1 MDNLSKKKL
10 LLITFLLDIFLILNI
25 YFNKH
30 TILDILWTITVIICH
45 ILFYYNLIYENRYIL
60 DILHYF
66 VFILPSLSLFT
77 QNIYSK
83 IISCFLLILIQILW
97 IGEKKC
103 ILNEENYKFGYGN
116 ELNYYLIIFTPL
128 LAFNIGYIYKNP
140 K

>member
-10 LLITFLLDIFLILNI
+10 FLITFVLDIFLIGNI
-25 YFNKH
+25 YFNEH
-30 TILDILWTITVIICH
+30 TILDTIWTITVIICH

-77 QNIYSK
+77 PNIYIK

-97 IGEKKC
+97 IIEKRC
-103 ILNEENYKFGYGN
+103 ILNEKNYKFGYGD
-116 ELNYYLIIFTPL
+116 ELNYYLIILTSL
-128 LAFNIGYIYKNP
+128 LSFNIGYTYK
-140 K
+140 KS